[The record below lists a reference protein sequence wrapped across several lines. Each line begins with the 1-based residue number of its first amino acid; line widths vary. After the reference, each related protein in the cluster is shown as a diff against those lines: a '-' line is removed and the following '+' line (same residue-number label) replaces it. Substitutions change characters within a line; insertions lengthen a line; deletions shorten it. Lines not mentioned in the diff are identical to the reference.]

1 MSFKGCVLPDQNLFV
16 STVDEA
22 RPERAPDNEQFQRCL
37 VMAGGGFRF
46 GYYLGMY
53 RACQLQGKAPD
64 VIVASCGAAI
74 AGALIR
80 HLPDDEQRLAWIS
93 SPQMHSFWRGLQA
106 NPDISLWR
114 AIRALAQRALFA
126 NDARR
131 IPDLFQDYLFD
142 IPPDLPLP
150 PEMSYPAAPALAIV
164 AGRLLYGQ
172 DEVGTLRGGKKLFAE
187 TIFTEPRVAGLLA
200 GMPSPIASNAH
211 KNSVV
216 APQIEFE
223 TQIAV
228 ADAVRASIADMYYF
242 RCHQIGE
249 HYYSGGVIDLFP
261 IEIARRLAKEVMME
275 RKGWYGRHIELP
287 ALRMVLGI
295 NGNHRLRHVLQ
306 QEADV
311 WIDTADMETALV
323 QHQISKQIQW
333 LRNRIVLRV
342 PERYDGFV
350 SMVRLQ
356 WEYGYQRASQ
366 ALAQAAGNR

>member
-1 MSFKGCVLPDQNLFV
+1 MPDQNLFV

-22 RPERAPDNEQFQRCL
+22 RSERAPDNEQFQRCL

-53 RACQLQGKAPD
+53 RACQQQGKAPD

-80 HLPDDEQRLAWIS
+80 HLPKDEQRLAWIS
-93 SPQMHSFWRGLQA
+93 SPQMHAFWRGLQA
-106 NPDISLWR
+106 NPDISLWC
-114 AIRALAQRALFA
+114 AIRALAGRALFA

-150 PEMSYPAAPALAIV
+150 PENTYPGAPALAII
-164 AGRLLYGQ
+164 AGRMLYGQ
-172 DEVGTLRGGKKLFAE
+172 EDVGEIRAGKKLFAE

-211 KNSVV
+211 KYSVV
-216 APQIEFE
+216 ASQIEFE

-228 ADAVRASIADMYYF
+228 ADTVRASIADMYYF

-249 HYYSGGVIDLFP
+249 HHYSGGVIDLFP

-295 NGNHRLRHVLQ
+295 NGNQRLQHVLQ

-342 PERYDGFV
+342 PERYDDFV
-350 SMVRLQ
+350 AMVRLQ
-356 WEYGYQRASQ
+356 WEYGYQRASL

>member
-22 RPERAPDNEQFQRCL
+22 RSEHAPDNEQFQRCL

-93 SPQMHSFWRGLQA
+93 SPQMHAFWRGLQA

-114 AIRALAQRALFA
+114 AIRALAGRALFA

-172 DEVGTLRGGKKLFAE
+172 DEVGTLRGGKNY
-187 TIFTEPRVAGLLA
+187 LLK
-200 GMPSPIASNAH
+200 PFLRS
-211 KNSVV
+211 
-216 APQIEFE
+216 
-223 TQIAV
+223 
-228 ADAVRASIADMYYF
+228 RA
-242 RCHQIGE
+242 
-249 HYYSGGVIDLFP
+249 L
-261 IEIARRLAKEVMME
+261 
-275 RKGWYGRHIELP
+275 
-287 ALRMVLGI
+287 LGC
-295 NGNHRLRHVLQ
+295 
-306 QEADV
+306 
-311 WIDTADMETALV
+311 
-323 QHQISKQIQW
+323 
-333 LRNRIVLRV
+333 
-342 PERYDGFV
+342 
-350 SMVRLQ
+350 
-356 WEYGYQRASQ
+356 
-366 ALAQAAGNR
+366 

>member
-1 MSFKGCVLPDQNLFV
+1 MPDQNLFV

-22 RPERAPDNEQFQRCL
+22 RSEHSPDNEQFQRCL

-93 SPQMHSFWRGLQA
+93 SPQMHAFWRGLQA

-114 AIRALAQRALFA
+114 AIRALAGRALFA

-150 PEMSYPAAPALAIV
+150 PENTYPGAPALAII
-164 AGRLLYGQ
+164 AGRMLYGQ

-200 GMPSPIASNAH
+200 GMPSPIASDAH

-249 HYYSGGVIDLFP
+249 HHYSGGVIDLFP

-295 NGNHRLRHVLQ
+295 NGNLRLQHVLQ

-342 PERYDGFV
+342 PERYDDFV
-350 SMVRLQ
+350 AMVRLQ

>member
-1 MSFKGCVLPDQNLFV
+1 MPDQNLFV
-16 STVDEA
+16 SAVDEP
-22 RPERAPDNEQFQRCL
+22 RSERGSDNEQFQRCL

-80 HLPDDEQRLAWIS
+80 HLPGDEQRLAWIS
-93 SPQMHSFWRGLQA
+93 SPQMHAFWRGLQA

-114 AIRALAQRALFA
+114 AIRALAGRALFA

-172 DEVGTLRGGKKLFAE
+172 DEVGTFRGGKKLFAE

-200 GMPSPIASNAH
+200 GMPSPIASDAH

-249 HYYSGGVIDLFP
+249 DHYSGGVIDLFP
-261 IEIARRLAKEVMME
+261 IEIARRLAQEVMME
-275 RKGWYGRHIELP
+275 RKGWYDRHIELP

-295 NGNHRLRHVLQ
+295 NGNQRLQHVLQ

-342 PERYDGFV
+342 PERYDDFV
-350 SMVRLQ
+350 AMVRLQ

-366 ALAQAAGNR
+366 ALAQAAGSK